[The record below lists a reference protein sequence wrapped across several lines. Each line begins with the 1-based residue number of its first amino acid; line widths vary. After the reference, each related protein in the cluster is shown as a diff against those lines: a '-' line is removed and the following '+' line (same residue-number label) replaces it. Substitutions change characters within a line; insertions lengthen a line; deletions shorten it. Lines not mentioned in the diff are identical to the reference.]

1 MAIVTRRDVVRRTVG
16 VVLTALLVAA
26 AVVFFIS
33 TPRSA
38 LSEGRSPGTAGSAPT
53 AGNSGSG
60 ATGAGSV
67 DPSGAADPSPSGSGA
82 DSGPSSATTGSSS
95 DPTLATGPGRTAAG
109 VQLIG
114 QPRSDGSWDVVE
126 YVRLASP
133 GAQLA
138 LALPQ
143 ISRAG
148 GPFASKTARVTDLQ
162 ADADDQVATITS
174 QGPDWQVDSA
184 TPATQYVLRYVLGGA
199 TVRSVPSKAG
209 RALTVLA
216 PVADPAGG
224 AVPVQIV
231 AVGSTIRAVQCPLLS
246 GDGQLCQA
254 GAVPNLRLG
263 SPLPERDA
271 LALIQ
276 FDLPA
281 PR

>member
-1 MAIVTRRDVVRRTVG
+1 MTRRDVVRRAVG

-33 TPRSA
+33 TPRAA
-38 LSEGRSPGTAGSAPT
+38 LSGGRPTGTVSSVPT

-60 ATGAGSV
+60 PTGVGSV
-67 DPSGAADPSPSGSGA
+67 APSGAATASPSGSGA
-82 DSGPSSATTGSSS
+82 SSNPSSTTTGSSS
-95 DPTLATGPGRTAAG
+95 DATLATGPGRTTAG

-126 YVRLASP
+126 YVRLATP
-133 GAQLA
+133 DTEVA

-148 GPFASKTARVTDLQ
+148 GPFASQTATVTDLQ

-184 TPATQYVLRYVLGGA
+184 TPARQYVLRYVLGGA

-224 AVPVQIV
+224 AGPVQIV
-231 AVGSTIRAVQCPLLS
+231 AAGSTIRALQCPLLS

-254 GAVPNLRLG
+254 GAVPNLRLAN
-263 SPLPERDA
+263 PLPERDA